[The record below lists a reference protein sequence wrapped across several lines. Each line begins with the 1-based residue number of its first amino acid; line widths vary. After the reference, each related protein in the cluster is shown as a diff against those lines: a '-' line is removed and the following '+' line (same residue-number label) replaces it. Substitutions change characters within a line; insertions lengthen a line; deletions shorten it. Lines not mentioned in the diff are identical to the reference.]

1 MSLESDLIETYD
13 TVSGHE
19 PEGVDKI
26 APVAHHYFSIRQAI
40 DITINQNGE
49 FIDAE
54 VNAKLTGKTL
64 LAVTEESASRT
75 SSAAAVTPHA
85 LNDNLMFMTSQ
96 HGTGTNSENKSYDA
110 FMSQLS
116 GWAEKEDTPVSVK
129 AVYRYLKHHDPID
142 DMLERGKLPAEKD
155 GQIDISKYMK
165 YTVRWKVISSS
176 DDAIE
181 QTWLDPA
188 VLQSWTEYYLKC
200 RETTGLNDLDAMTG
214 AYCDV
219 ERVHPKPI
227 SAYGNSKLISTAT
240 KEDSTLHYKGE
251 RFNQADQILQVSYL
265 SSQKMHNALSWLVS
279 TQGISISKS
288 SLPSATSNDKPK
300 FIVCWE
306 PHFEPSRYE
315 EDNLLKEMFLDT
327 FDWGI
332 ADDVKDNKVSYQS
345 LRDVFKKK
353 LYMQSDD
360 PISQHKV
367 SIFMIDRSGD
377 GRLSPVLY
385 RSFTVEDFFHRID
398 HWQSECCWFVYDKHA
413 KKTVIQSISLFN
425 IARCAFGV
433 ERENEKGIPYLDVNE
448 DVFKDTISVLLRS
461 VLDSRTLPI
470 SFIQRI
476 ASQASSPERFAGNK
490 AYKWKN
496 WNLILRTACALIHQ
510 SHMETNSRKG
520 EKDLELDR
528 DNTDRSYLFGRLLAV
543 ADRVENYALYKKNK
557 TKVSDDGEEKGTQRD
572 TNAMRLW
579 SAYAAH
585 PYTCFVNLRKC
596 IAPYLSSLPYKS
608 RKFYEDEMQE
618 IITKLDMHDRRL
630 NHPLEPEYLI
640 GFYQERASLFN
651 KQDKAQ
657 EQETVTETEE
667 VTTNGTQQEN

>member
-19 PEGVDKI
+19 PEGIDKI

-96 HGTGTNSENKSYDA
+96 HGTGSNSENRSYDA

-129 AVYRYLKHHDPID
+129 AVYRYLKYHDPID
-142 DMLERGKLPAEKD
+142 DMLEHGKLPAEKD
-155 GQIDISKYMK
+155 GQVDISKYMK
-165 YTVRWKVISSS
+165 YTVRWKVVGNSA
-176 DDAIE
+176 DAVE

-188 VLQSWTEYYLKC
+188 VLRSWTVYYLKC
-200 RETTGLNDLDAMTG
+200 RETIGTSDLDAMTG
-214 AYCDV
+214 VYCDV

-227 SAYGNSKLISTAT
+227 NAYGNSKLISTAT
-240 KEDSTLHYKGE
+240 KEDSTLHFKGE

-265 SSQKMHNALSWLVS
+265 SSQKIHNALSWLVS

-288 SLPSATSNDKPK
+288 SLPWETSKDKPK

-306 PHFEPSRYE
+306 PHFDPTYYE
-315 EDNLLKEMFLDT
+315 EDNCLNEIFASILKGDIKNE
-327 FDWGI
+327 I
-332 ADDVKDNKVSYQS
+332 PKNIKDDEVPYQS
-345 LRDVFKKK
+345 LRDSFQKK

-360 PISQHKV
+360 PISRHKV

-385 RSFTVEDFFHRID
+385 RSFTAEDFFHRID
-398 HWQSECCWFVYDKHA
+398 RWQHECCWFFYDVHTG
-413 KKTVIQSISLFN
+413 KTVMQSTSLFN

-433 ERENEKGIPYLDVNE
+433 ERENEQGIPYLDVNE
-448 DVFKDTISVLLRS
+448 DVFKNTISVLLRS
-461 VLDSRTLPI
+461 VLDSRMLPG
-470 SFIQRI
+470 SFIQHI
-476 ASQASSPERFAGNK
+476 TSQASAPERFAGNK
-490 AYKWKN
+490 AHKWRN
-496 WNLILRTACALIHQ
+496 WNLILRTACAVIHQ
-510 SHMETNSRKG
+510 SHMEKDFRKG

-543 ADRVENYALYKKNK
+543 ADRVENHALYRKSRINDAADSEAKD
-557 TKVSDDGEEKGTQRD
+557 SQRD

-585 PYTCFVNLRKC
+585 PYTCFANLRKC
-596 IAPYLSSLPYKS
+596 IAPYLSALPCTS

-618 IITKLDMHDRRL
+618 IVTKLDLHDRRL
-630 NHPLEPEYLI
+630 NHPLDPEYLI
-640 GFYQERASLFN
+640 GFYQERASLFRGH
-651 KQDKAQ
+651 DKAQ
-657 EQETVTETEE
+657 EQGIV
-667 VTTNGTQQEN
+667 NKP